1 MFQSFDGILL
11 GEKGLWVFVLRRAV
25 HDYAQYRN
33 VADRRFEWQTA
44 AWWIFGVSE
53 DGVEATPEFEAADG
67 DEPGS
72 LAFDE
77 VCGLMGWDPDAI
89 RSLAKRLTKED
100 VKKFE
105 LEQFMDL
112 LDERTKIEFGT
123 PRWSSR
129 DGASALPL
137 TPLHYSPEVV
147 QSLRLQPVA
156 PTPSPELV
164 SCVSLG
170 WT

>member
-1 MFQSFDGILL
+1 MFQSYDGILL

-33 VADRRFEWQTA
+33 VADKRFEWQTA

-53 DGVEATPEFEAADG
+53 DGVEVAPEFDADG
-67 DEPGS
+67 EDAGS
-72 LAFDE
+72 LTFEE

-89 RSLAKRLTKED
+89 RALAKRLTKED

-112 LDERTKIEFGT
+112 LDDRTQIDFAT

-129 DGASALPL
+129 DGAAAMPL
-137 TPLHYSPEVV
+137 TPQHYSPEIVRML
-147 QSLRLQPVA
+147 QLQPAA
-156 PTPSPELV
+156 PAPAPELV
-164 SCVSLG
+164 SCVALG